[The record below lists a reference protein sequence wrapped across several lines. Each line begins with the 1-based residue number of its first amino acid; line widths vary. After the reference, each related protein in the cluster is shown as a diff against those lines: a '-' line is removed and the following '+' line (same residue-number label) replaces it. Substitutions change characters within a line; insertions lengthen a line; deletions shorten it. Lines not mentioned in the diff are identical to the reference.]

1 MWHCGHRQSVKTG
14 GLRGPRSITK
24 NGDLQTTVTLGVGE
38 QRLVWERIHVLRLK
52 NTQEK
57 KKRNVSK
64 IITLVN
70 QKKYVARFN
79 VLNNQVFILIIRNK
93 DLYNEWVTS
102 HLR

>member
-1 MWHCGHRQSVKTG
+1 M
-14 GLRGPRSITK
+14 
-24 NGDLQTTVTLGVGE
+24 TLGEGE

-52 NTQEK
+52 NTEEK